1 MCFPLAK
8 KTEFGDKIGD
18 TWSKGTFS
26 VQVFPPSPDW
36 ETGNEENKSKEHQ
49 GTFCIHFDVVL

>member
-8 KTEFGDKIGD
+8 KTEFGDKISD
-18 TWSKGTFS
+18 TWSKGKFS

-36 ETGNEENKSKEHQ
+36 ETGDEEPQKQ
-49 GTFCIHFDVVL
+49 GTPRYILYSC